1 MLHNQDLQDKQQRVQ
16 PEAQGQAPADQAPTP
31 QYMVMDNIE
40 SDTNEV
46 FYGGKTYKRV
56 PADLKK
62 GFTMKQPNQKQKR
75 KAMEEAKTNAAAN
88 IDQF

>member
-1 MLHNQDLQDKQQRVQ
+1 
-16 PEAQGQAPADQAPTP
+16 
-31 QYMVMDNIE
+31 MVMDNIE

-56 PADLKK
+56 PADLKR
-62 GFTMKQPNQKQKR
+62 GFTMKQPNKKQKLM
-75 KAMEEAKTNAAAN
+75 AMLDNKTNAAAN

>member
-16 PEAQGQAPADQAPTP
+16 PEAQGQAPTP
-31 QYMVMDNIE
+31 QYMVMDNME

-56 PADLKK
+56 PADLKR
-62 GFTMKQPNQKQKR
+62 GFPNK
-75 KAMEEAKTNAAAN
+75 
-88 IDQF
+88 